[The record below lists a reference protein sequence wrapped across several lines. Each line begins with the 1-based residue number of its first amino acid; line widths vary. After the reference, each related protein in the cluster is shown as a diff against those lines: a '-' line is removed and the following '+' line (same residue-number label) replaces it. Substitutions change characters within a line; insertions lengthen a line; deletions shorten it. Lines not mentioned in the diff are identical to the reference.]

1 MSIKELRE
9 AHGLSQV
16 KCAEYLNIPI
26 RTYKR
31 YEAYEE
37 KVNKIKYQYIIDKLH
52 ELDFIDETHGKLSID
67 QIKSIVNDV
76 LSNYN
81 VDFCYLFGSYAKG
94 KETEKSDIDLLISMP
109 LNGFVLGILN
119 SYGKSS
125 RIPAIIILCLA
136 CGTPYSSNLY
146 KFGYILYPA
155 FIKSFCILWNAFPSL
170 ALLNPPTFSA
180 RNH

>member
-16 KCAEYLNIPI
+16 KCAKYLNIPI

-109 LNGFVLGILN
+109 LNGLQFYEILELLRERLNKKVDLLDITELNNNPVLLKEILKDGIKI
-119 SYGKSS
+119 YG
-125 RIPAIIILCLA
+125 
-136 CGTPYSSNLY
+136 
-146 KFGYILYPA
+146 
-155 FIKSFCILWNAFPSL
+155 
-170 ALLNPPTFSA
+170 
-180 RNH
+180 

>member
-109 LNGFVLGILN
+109 LNGLQCYEILELLRERLNKKVDLLDITELNNNPVLLKEILKDGIKI
-119 SYGKSS
+119 YG
-125 RIPAIIILCLA
+125 
-136 CGTPYSSNLY
+136 
-146 KFGYILYPA
+146 
-155 FIKSFCILWNAFPSL
+155 
-170 ALLNPPTFSA
+170 
-180 RNH
+180 